1 MNDIKMAPKEQ
12 EKPVEKQ
19 VEKPV
24 EVKKEKPVVT
34 PPLNTLST
42 TSTQI
47 SQVTLNTYHEQNPSN
62 WELVPH
68 DKGIEARNTVTGR
81 QFIGSMV
88 EFNKLIRG

>member
-24 EVKKEKPVVT
+24 EVKKEKPVVN
-34 PPLNTLST
+34 PPSLNT

-62 WELVPH
+62 WELMPH

-81 QFIGSMV
+81 QFVGSV
-88 EFNKLIRG
+88 AEFNKMLRG